1 MSIQTVGV
9 RINLVGSEPIIW
21 RRVKVPVWMK
31 LDQLHEIIQ
40 IAFDWESY
48 HLWEFRIKG
57 NVYQMISEYYEDDW
71 REPAWGDRYIAEDF
85 ELMHF
90 IRLGIRK
97 FRYVYDF
104 GDDWVHDISLGV
116 VRKSNAA
123 DDYPILLGGER
134 CAPPEDV
141 GSIYG
146 FEEFTV
152 AALDLEHEEHNDVL
166 RWYGKAVFEPDW
178 FDWEGIT
185 RKFER
190 IRVPRD

>member
-9 RINLVGSEPIIW
+9 RINLVGYEPKIW
-21 RRVKVPVWMK
+21 RRVQVPVWTK

-40 IAFDWESY
+40 IAFDWEDY

-57 NVYQMISEYYEDDW
+57 NVFQMYSEYYEDDLW
-71 REPAWGDRYIAEDF
+71 RFEWENCYLAEDF
-85 ELMHF
+85 ELMYF
-90 IRLGIRK
+90 IKLGIRK

-123 DDYPILLGGER
+123 DDYPILLGGEC

-141 GSIYG
+141 GGIYG
-146 FEEFTV
+146 FEDFAI
-152 AALDLEHEEHNDVL
+152 AALNEEHEEHNEAL
-166 RWYGKAVFEPDW
+166 QWYGRGKFDPDW
-178 FDWEGIT
+178 FDWEGIA

-190 IRVPRD
+190 IRTPCD